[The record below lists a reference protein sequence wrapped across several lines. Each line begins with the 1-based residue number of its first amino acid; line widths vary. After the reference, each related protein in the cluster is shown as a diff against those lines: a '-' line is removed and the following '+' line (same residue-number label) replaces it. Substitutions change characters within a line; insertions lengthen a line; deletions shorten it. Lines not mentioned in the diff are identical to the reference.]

1 MGILGKGKESER
13 GGNERLIIVS
23 GGEEDIDFVSK

>member
-1 MGILGKGKESER
+1 MGILVKGKESER
-13 GGNERLIIVS
+13 GGKGRLIIVS